1 MEFDSWRRRCNRIIH
16 QKRILDLIYLVLSI
30 LISSL
35 LFVIFKLFDVFKI
48 NTLQAIVV
56 NYIIAFSFGVFTSDI
71 SMPIAEVPK
80 QPWFIGAFCLGFL
93 FISIFNVMGI
103 TAQKNGL
110 SVASVAGKMSVVIPI
125 IFGIIVYNES
135 IGIVKVI
142 GILLA
147 LIAVYLSS
155 AKNDNSP
162 VKFKN
167 LLFPLLLFVGSGILD
182 TALKYVETNSV
193 SETNVPLFLATIFGC
208 AFVLGSILIVIQIVR
223 GKLKFQW
230 KNVLGG
236 IALGIPNYYSMEFLL
251 KAFKTDIESSTLF
264 TINNVGIV
272 ILTTVFA
279 LLFFQEKLIKKNWV
293 GISLAVISIILVTF
307 GT

>member
-1 MEFDSWRRRCNRIIH
+1 M
-16 QKRILDLIYLVLSI
+16 IYLILSI
-30 LISSL
+30 LISSF

-56 NYIIAFSFGVFTSDI
+56 NYVTALLFGIFTSDVSLSI
-71 SMPIAEVPK
+71 TEIPK
-80 QPWFIGAFCLGFL
+80 QSWFIGAFLLGFI

-125 IFGIIVYNES
+125 IFGIVMYNES
-135 IGIVKVI
+135 VSFIKVT

-155 AKNDNSP
+155 AKSDKNA

-167 LLFPLLLFVGSGILD
+167 LLFPLILFVGSGVLD
-182 TALKYVETNSV
+182 ATLKYVETTSV
-193 SETNVPLFLATIFGC
+193 SNGEEPLFLATIFGC
-208 AFVLGSILIVIQIVR
+208 AFVLGSFFVITQILK

-236 IALGIPNYYSMEFLL
+236 IVLGIPNYYSMEFLL
-251 KAFKTDIESSTLF
+251 KAFKTDIDSSTLF

-272 ILTTVFA
+272 VLTTVFA
-279 LLFFQEKLIKKNWV
+279 LLFFKEKLVKKNWV
-293 GISLAVISIILVTF
+293 GIGLALISILLVSF
-307 GT
+307 S

>member
-1 MEFDSWRRRCNRIIH
+1 M
-16 QKRILDLIYLVLSI
+16 IYLVLSI

-35 LFVIFKLFDVFKI
+35 LFVIFKLFDVFKV

-56 NYIIAFSFGVFTSDI
+56 NYIIAFSFGIFTSDI
-71 SMPIAEVPK
+71 SMSVAEVPK

-110 SVASVAGKMSVVIPI
+110 SVASVAGKMSVIIPI

-135 IGIVKVI
+135 VGVVKVV

-167 LLFPLLLFVGSGILD
+167 LLFPLLLFVGSGVLD

-193 SETNVPLFLATIFGC
+193 SENNVPLFLATIFGC
-208 AFVLGSILIVIQIVR
+208 AFVLGSLLIVIQVVR

-307 GT
+307 GS